1 MPIQAITQSAIMDNY
16 NYLYSV
22 IRKRDMITSEIS
34 FRPMAA
40 DDWESVAEIY
50 KQGIDGGNA
59 TFELEVPTWEEWDK
73 VHLKTCRI
81 VAEKDNEIV
90 GWVALSAVSG
100 RCAYAGVAEV
110 SIYISNNH
118 KGQQV
123 GTKLLGRL
131 IAESEKEKF
140 WTLESGIFPENV
152 PSIKIHEKLGFRQVG
167 YHEKIGKM
175 HGIWRDTILLERRSK
190 VMGIE
195 SVETEIMFE

>member
-1 MPIQAITQSAIMDNY
+1 MHAN
-16 NYLYSV
+16 NFLEV
-22 IRKRDMITSEIS
+22 LRKRDMITSEIS

-40 DDWESVAEIY
+40 DDWES
-50 KQGIDGGNA
+50 
-59 TFELEVPTWEEWDK
+59 
-73 VHLKTCRI
+73 
-81 VAEKDNEIV
+81 
-90 GWVALSAVSG
+90 
-100 RCAYAGVAEV
+100 VAEV

-175 HGIWRDTILLERRSK
+175 RGIWRDTILLERRSK

-195 SVETEIMFE
+195 SVETEIMFDI